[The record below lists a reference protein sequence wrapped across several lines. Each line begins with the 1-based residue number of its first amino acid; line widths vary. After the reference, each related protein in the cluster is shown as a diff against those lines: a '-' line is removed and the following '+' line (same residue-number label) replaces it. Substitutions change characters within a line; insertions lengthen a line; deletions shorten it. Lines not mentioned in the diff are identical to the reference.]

1 MYIYIYIIWCM
12 RYHRDNIPPPPR
24 GEGGWVLIMKYP
36 EPWPWRRGR
45 GVGTLDYY
53 IQITVII
60 YYLMHNIYIYIYTHQ
75 RMCCHKFTNQSSNHA
90 AAKVLFVYHQREVL
104 HKSAPHVAWRLRT
117 SATTSHE
124 RWVSWAARWG
134 SKFYFGGAEIGV
146 LGRLNFQNGDST
158 FGRRKIRLKLRY
170 LMDMFIEILLY

>member
-1 MYIYIYIIWCM
+1 
-12 RYHRDNIPPPPR
+12 
-24 GEGGWVLIMKYP
+24 MKYP
-36 EPWPWRRGR
+36 EPWPWQRGR
-45 GVGTLDYY
+45 GVGTLDHY

-60 YYLMHNIYIYIYTHQ
+60 YYLMHNIYIYTHQ

-90 AAKVLFVYHQREVL
+90 TAKVLFVYHQREVL

-117 SATTSHE
+117 SAAQPHE
-124 RWVSWAARWG
+124 RWVSWSARWG
-134 SKFYFGGAEIGV
+134 FKFYFGGAEIGV